1 MSLGD
6 CAVKLRYTST
16 AKTADT
22 ASVCPVLLEASSK
35 CQKECYK
42 GGFSGKVILK

>member
-6 CAVKLRYTST
+6 CAVKVRHTST
-16 AKTADT
+16 VKTADT
-22 ASVCPVLLEASSK
+22 ASVCSVLPEASSK
-35 CQKECYK
+35 CQKECYN